1 VFKYGLAPAEG
12 PGLIF
17 VTLPIA
23 FGQMLGG
30 SFIGALFFMLL
41 FFAALTSSI
50 SLLESII
57 SHLEEVCSL
66 SRMKITIITSLLLW
80 IVGLGSVFSFNIW
93 VDFTPLDMIK
103 PLEGKTIFGL
113 IDYFGSNLLM
123 PIGGILMT
131 LIAGWLISTESS
143 KNELKLKD
151 QRTFSFWHFLIRYVA
166 PAAVF
171 LLFLSN
177 LIN

>member
-1 VFKYGLAPAEG
+1 
-12 PGLIF
+12 
-17 VTLPIA
+17 
-23 FGQMLGG
+23 
-30 SFIGALFFMLL
+30 
-41 FFAALTSSI
+41 
-50 SLLESII
+50 
-57 SHLEEVCSL
+57 
-66 SRMKITIITSLLLW
+66 MKITIITSLLLW

>member
-1 VFKYGLAPAEG
+1 
-12 PGLIF
+12 
-17 VTLPIA
+17 
-23 FGQMLGG
+23 
-30 SFIGALFFMLL
+30 MLL

-57 SHLEEVCSL
+57 SHLEEVCTIN
-66 SRMKITIITSLLLW
+66 RIQITIIVCILLF

-93 VDFTPLDMIK
+93 ANFTPLDMIK

-123 PIGGILMT
+123 PIGGILMA
-131 LIAGWLISTESS
+131 LIAGWLISREES
-143 KNELKLKD
+143 KNELRLKD
-151 QRTFSFWHFLIRYVA
+151 HRFFSLWHFLIRFVA
-166 PAAVF
+166 PAAVMAI
-171 LLFLSN
+171 FLSN